1 MGASPVVGRTKG
13 QQRSAGFLEGNAVS
27 QSAEAARA
35 GHLMNVPPDND
46 PRYPGKEEIVR
57 VGMLKRSLF
66 MYPSKGLRLED
77 STLAV

>member
-1 MGASPVVGRTKG
+1 
-13 QQRSAGFLEGNAVS
+13 
-27 QSAEAARA
+27 
-35 GHLMNVPPDND
+35 MNVPPDND
-46 PRYPGKEEIVR
+46 PRYPGTEEIVR